1 MPYHLATPL
10 NNSFLGT
17 FPVWLNTVQELQ
29 FAAPL
34 LIAAKFALAWP
45 VTFHLFN
52 GCRHLAWDMGHG
64 FKIPDLYKTGYAVL
78 GLSVLTALMLAA
90 L

>member
-1 MPYHLATPL
+1 MPYNLATPL

-17 FPVWLNTVQELQ
+17 FPVWLNTVQELH

-64 FKIPDLYKTGYAVL
+64 FKIPDLYKTGYTVL